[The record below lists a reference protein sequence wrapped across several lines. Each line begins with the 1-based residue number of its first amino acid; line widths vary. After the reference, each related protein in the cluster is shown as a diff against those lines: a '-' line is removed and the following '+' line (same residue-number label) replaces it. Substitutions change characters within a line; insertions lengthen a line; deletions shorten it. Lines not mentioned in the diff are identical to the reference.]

1 MRRVLPLLTIS
12 SSPRGGEKPKEG
24 RKKGGREER
33 ERNGRK
39 LVGRTEKIGEEEEE
53 GERGCNAA

>member
-39 LVGRTEKIGEEEEE
+39 LV
-53 GERGCNAA
+53 ERGTDGRRR